1 MYCMIC
7 KAIFLRVF
15 RKPILMQN
23 KPALCQRKSPVEPQD
38 EVTLQLLDPF
48 TPEGLYVGQEDRPP
62 CPCSLGLAR
71 LLRCPNPQIDE
82 TTGDSTRF
90 GLKISDQISS
100 RRRTRFTD
108 QVMAGVLELHSTSS
122 QSRFHFLS
130 LSRNRTLEGTLDGS
144 NDQYLCLEG
153 PSREEVAST
162 LGNVGGPQRLF
173 FPFGLAL
180 ACAHTT
186 YSVMVG

>member
-1 MYCMIC
+1 MYSDLG
-7 KAIFLRVF
+7 IFLRVF

-23 KPALCQRKSPVEPQD
+23 KSALFQRKSPV
-38 EVTLQLLDPF
+38 TNRKMRLHYSCL
-48 TPEGLYVGQEDRPP
+48 TPSPLRGVVDVGQEDRPP

-108 QVMAGVLELHSTSS
+108 QVMAGMVELHSTSS
-122 QSRFHFLS
+122 QSRFLFHS
-130 LSRNRTLEGTLDGS
+130 LSRNRTLEGTLDGWK
-144 NDQYLCLEG
+144 G
-153 PSREEVAST
+153 ST
-162 LGNVGGPQRLF
+162 TSHCVWKLNHVKRLH
-173 FPFGLAL
+173 LR
-180 ACAHTT
+180 
-186 YSVMVG
+186 